1 MASYNL
7 TPGIVDCSFQDIC
20 CDFSYKKCMS
30 CRNNSKNYCKDSVG
44 IRNNT
49 KIKIGGVSY
58 YDKWNKCFK

>member
-49 KIKIGGVSY
+49 K
-58 YDKWNKCFK
+58 NKDRRC